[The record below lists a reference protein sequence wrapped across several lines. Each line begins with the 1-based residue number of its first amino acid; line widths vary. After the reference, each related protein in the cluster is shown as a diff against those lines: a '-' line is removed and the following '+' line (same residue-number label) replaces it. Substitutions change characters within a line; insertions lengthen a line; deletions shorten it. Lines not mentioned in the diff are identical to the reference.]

1 MNEYD
6 ILECQ
11 RRPTALGTALY
22 IRIHR
27 KDMQIM
33 RYSELWAVFTR
44 FYPGKWAMQVLPPAG
59 SLIDMA
65 NKYHL
70 FVYDEAPAGMDL
82 SVPNPK
88 GTWLVGVYKS
98 SPGHS

>member
-11 RRPTALGTALY
+11 RRPTALGEALY
-22 IRIHR
+22 VRIHR

-44 FYPGKWAMQVLPPAG
+44 HYPGKWALQVLPAAG

-70 FVYDEAPAGMDL
+70 FVYDKAPEGMDL
-82 SVPNPK
+82 SGPVPA
-88 GTWLVGVYKS
+88 GTWLVGEYKS
-98 SPGHS
+98 LPVHG